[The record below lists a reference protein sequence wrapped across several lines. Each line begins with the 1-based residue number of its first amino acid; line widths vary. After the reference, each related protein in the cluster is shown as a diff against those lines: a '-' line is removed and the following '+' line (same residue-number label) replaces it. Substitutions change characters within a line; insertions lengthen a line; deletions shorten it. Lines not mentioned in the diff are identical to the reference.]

1 MCKVL
6 LTAKRGGQKATGI
19 ALKAKKGGQ
28 SNQGEQKRLKLKW
41 SKNQLRAKLT
51 ESLKLLKGEYDDKSV
66 NLFGEQIVE
75 RLKLDEICD
84 KSCTDET
91 KEWIVR
97 PDTRKPTYN
106 AITHIPKLISQ
117 IVLKKPKEKFNRTWV
132 KESLNPGSNHISAG
146 MINALENLVR
156 IGIL

>member
-1 MCKVL
+1 MV
-6 LTAKRGGQKATGI
+6 Q
-19 ALKAKKGGQ
+19 
-28 SNQGEQKRLKLKW
+28 
-41 SKNQLRAKLT
+41 NQLQAKLT
-51 ESLKLLKGEYDDKSV
+51 ESLQLLKGVYDDKSV
-66 NLFGEQIVE
+66 NWFGGKIVE
-75 RLKLDEICD
+75 RLKLDEIYD

-97 PDTRKPTYN
+97 HETRKPTYN

-117 IVLKKPKEKFNRTWV
+117 IVLKKPKQKFNRTWV

-156 IGIL
+156 IGILEDVDKSFKDRGFLFYRLSLDLFRGLKRKKGNENEKEKKN